1 MARIQ
6 PNKRHCR
13 SQPARHKLLCYRLA
27 IKVLKQGTCG
37 LLAMCEMRKSR
48 VLPMQGRFN
57 GNKLAFLLL
66 VSVISVV
73 IMLLEFEL
81 AVNKNSWHK
90 NDVIV
95 PFWAHRRRVINETQ
109 AKCTDGNNVC
119 NETNDNISVPSPT
132 QAKCTEVDYIVFLK
146 THKTAS
152 TTLASILERFGYI
165 RNLLFAVSKR
175 GHTIS
180 DSHLFNS
187 NMIPSL
193 SSLNSKGLNISSMGT
208 GYHLLTNHVRYNRPE
223 LDAVIHDAKYI
234 TIIREPVANFESA
247 FGYFEMAKHLR
258 LTSHKNPIETF
269 MKTPKLFLDKHFYQW
284 KRAKN
289 GQLFDLGLEHKTID
303 DYYTVKQKIQKLDS
317 EFDLVLITEYFDE
330 SLILLKR
337 LMCWSFEDIL
347 YVSNGIR
354 SASHRYALN
363 FELRAKI
370 REWNSADVMLYT
382 HFNETLWRKIKEY
395 EGNFDK
401 DLAEFRLRQQ
411 QAMNKCIDDERLNKK
426 DRREVK
432 YVLKPNMTKSIFCQ
446 NLLRDDVVY
455 TKLIRNKMKQYG
467 LYLPSSPN
475 KSIPV
480 VPGARKPHSSNK
492 HSRRRPQQ
500 RVRKT

>member
-1 MARIQ
+1 MRKAQ
-6 PNKRHCR
+6 ALLKCR
-13 SQPARHKLLCYRLA
+13 SNST
-27 IKVLKQGTCG
+27 I
-37 LLAMCEMRKSR
+37 
-48 VLPMQGRFN
+48 
-57 GNKLAFLLL
+57 LAFLLF
-66 VSVISVV
+66 VSVVSVV
-73 IMLLEFEL
+73 IMLEFEL

-90 NDVIV
+90 NVIV
-95 PFWAHRRRVINETQ
+95 PLWAHHRREI
-109 AKCTDGNNVC
+109 DGNNDYVYYS
-119 NETNDNISVPSPT
+119 NKTNGNISVPSPT

-165 RNLLFAVSKR
+165 RNLLFAVSKS
-175 GHTIS
+175 GHIFS
-180 DSHLFNS
+180 LSNLFNRD
-187 NMIPSL
+187 MVPSL
-193 SSLNSKGLNISSMGT
+193 FSLNSKRLNTSSKQT

-223 LDAVIHDAKYI
+223 MDAVIHDAKYI

-247 FGYFEMAKHLR
+247 FGYFEIAKHLG

-289 GQLFDLGLEHKTID
+289 GQLFDLGLEHDSFD
-303 DYYTVKQKIQKLDS
+303 DYYTAKYKIRQLDS

-330 SLILLKR
+330 SLILLKK

-363 FELRAKI
+363 DELRAKI

-401 DLAEFRLRQQ
+401 DLIEFRLRQQ
-411 QAMNKCIDDERLNKK
+411 QAMNKCIDDERLNKN
-426 DRREVK
+426 DRREIK

-446 NLLRDDVVY
+446 NLLRDDVAY
-455 TKLIRNKMKQYG
+455 TDLIRNKMKQYG
-467 LYLPSSPN
+467 LYLSSSPK
-475 KSIPV
+475 KS
-480 VPGARKPHSSNK
+480 VPILPRARKPHSSYN
-492 HSRRRPQQ
+492 HSRRRPQ
-500 RVRKT
+500 RHVRKT